1 MRRRNEHTKGM
12 GFVRGALCAVLGAM
26 LFVGSATGRAWADV
40 ALPAPDTDGG
50 PGVLTAIRTRASA
63 THAGFSDRTI
73 SDRDLA
79 TLLWAA
85 TGRNRQGGGWT
96 IPLAMGKPPYVD
108 VYVLAKNG
116 SFLYDWEKNA
126 LKQTGTE
133 NISGKAGRQSF
144 VASASHILVFV
155 KDENGQYS
163 RDFGDVAVGA
173 MTQNVYLA
181 ATGLGIKGRYVV
193 GMDVDV
199 LKTSLKLEKHKK
211 PVCIMPIG
219 YQ

>member
-1 MRRRNEHTKGM
+1 MLLV
-12 GFVRGALCAVLGAM
+12 GF
-26 LFVGSATGRAWADV
+26 SAGRAPADV
-40 ALPAPDTDGG
+40 ALPAPETDGG

-73 SDRDLA
+73 SDGDLS

-85 TGRNRQGGGWT
+85 TGRNRQGSGWT

-133 NISGKAGRQSF
+133 NVIGKAGRQSF
-144 VASASHILVFV
+144 VASASHVLVFV
-155 KDENGQYS
+155 KNESEQFS
-163 RDFGDVAVGA
+163 RDFGDVAAGA

-193 GMDVDV
+193 GMNVDV
-199 LKTSLKLEKHKK
+199 LRASLGLEKHEK
-211 PVCIMPIG
+211 PVCIMPLG

>member
-1 MRRRNEHTKGM
+1 MRRQNTHSKGM
-12 GFVRGALCAVLGAM
+12 IVVKHALCAVVGAM
-26 LFVGSATGRAWADV
+26 LFVGSAAGCARADV

-63 THAGFSDRTI
+63 SHAGFSDRTI
-73 SDRDLA
+73 SDRDLS

-85 TGRNRQGGGWT
+85 TGRNRKGSGWT

-116 SFLYDWEKNA
+116 SFLYDWDRNA
-126 LKQTGTE
+126 LKRTGTE
-133 NISGKAGRQSF
+133 NIIGKAGRQSF

-155 KDENGQYS
+155 KNEREQFS
-163 RDFGDVAVGA
+163 RDFGDVAAGA

-181 ATGLGIKGRYVV
+181 ATGLGIKARYVV
-193 GMDVDV
+193 GMDVEL
-199 LKTSLKLEKHKK
+199 LKASLGLGEHKK
-211 PVCIMPIG
+211 PVCIMPLG